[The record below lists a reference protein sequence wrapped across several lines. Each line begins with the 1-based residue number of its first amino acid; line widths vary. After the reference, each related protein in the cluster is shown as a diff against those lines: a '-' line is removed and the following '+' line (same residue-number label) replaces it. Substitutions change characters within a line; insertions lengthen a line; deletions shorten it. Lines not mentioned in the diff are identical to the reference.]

1 MSRGFQPKFFKKGDI
16 LTVEGKK
23 FEVLTDYQ
31 TMEGQKTIKIRLID
45 NQSPNEYVGEVN
57 RRQKNE

>member
-16 LTVEGKK
+16 LTVNGMK

-31 TMEGQKTIKIRLID
+31 IMEGQKTIKIRPID
-45 NQSPNEYVGEVN
+45 NQSPNEYVGEVS
-57 RRQKNE
+57 RR

>member
-16 LTVEGKK
+16 LTVNGKK

-31 TMEGQKTIKIRLID
+31 IMEGQKTIKIRSID
-45 NQSPNEYVGEVN
+45 KPPPNEYVGEVS
-57 RRQKNE
+57 RR

>member
-45 NQSPNEYVGEVN
+45 NQSPNEYVGQVN